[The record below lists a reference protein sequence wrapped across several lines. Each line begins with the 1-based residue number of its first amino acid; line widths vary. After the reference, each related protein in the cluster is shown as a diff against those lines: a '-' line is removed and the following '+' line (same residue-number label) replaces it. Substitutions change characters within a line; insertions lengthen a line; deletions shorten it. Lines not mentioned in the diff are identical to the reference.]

1 MDGLPPD
8 QSNKHFRKVTRLDST
23 EVCLDADMIRLL
35 IAIDERK
42 PLGRIAAE
50 VGMKPNTL
58 TATVSKLLELN
69 LIEAVQKN
77 LPYLDDQF
85 IAKLKSILSLAVGPM
100 AEILIQDVLEDLNL
114 SVNEIPKGQAAELI
128 SALSFEIPDEES
140 RIQFKKEMLKL
151 LKQL

>member
-50 VGMKPNTL
+50 ASHQGEGYLKVLLFL
-58 TATVSKLLELN
+58 T
-69 LIEAVQKN
+69 
-77 LPYLDDQF
+77 
-85 IAKLKSILSLAVGPM
+85 
-100 AEILIQDVLEDLNL
+100 
-114 SVNEIPKGQAAELI
+114 
-128 SALSFEIPDEES
+128 
-140 RIQFKKEMLKL
+140 
-151 LKQL
+151 